1 MGPSLGIHFKPQH
14 GTSPVQEAIRETL
27 PSSTVVE
34 IAHRLHTVVEADRIL
49 VMSGMALK
57 RHLISNWMKE
67 RDFSF
72 CLHGS

>member
-1 MGPSLGIHFKPQH
+1 MARSRGIHFKPQY

-49 VMSGMALK
+49 VMSGMAK
-57 RHLISNWMKE
+57 RGILLDE
-67 RDFSF
+67 RKGFV
-72 CLHGS
+72 